1 MKGTSILFST
11 GAMSIYIPTK
21 SVPFSPYPLQ
31 HLLFVDFLTM
41 VILTSPIT
49 SWQIDGEAVGNSDRL
64 YFGGQMKLKD
74 ALWKKSYDQPRQH
87 IKKLRQHSFANKG
100 PSSQSCGMS
109 SSHVWMLELDS
120 KES

>member
-1 MKGTSILFST
+1 
-11 GAMSIYIPTK
+11 
-21 SVPFSPYPLQ
+21 
-31 HLLFVDFLTM
+31 M

-87 IKKLRQHSFANKG
+87 IKKLRQQSFANKG
-100 PSSQSCGMS
+100 PSVKAVAFPVVMYGC
-109 SSHVWMLELDS
+109 
-120 KES
+120 ESWTLKKAEH